1 MNAQKLAHLGA
12 QVRIGGTGSMR
23 RKKKA
28 GRRRNTSTDE
38 KRLTNTLK
46 RLGVQQIPGIEEINF
61 FKDDGNV
68 IHFANPKFQ
77 ASGAANTYV
86 VSGRAETK
94 SIQELLPGILDQLPS
109 NSFPGGLGK
118 FAEVFKNSLA
128 GNAGADDDIP
138 DLVENFS
145 AGTESSRSM
154 PGAAAPVAEDKP
166 AEAAPAESSRGIP
179 EAAAPVAESKPA
191 ETKPAEAAPVAES
204 KPAEAK
210 PAETKPAEAK
220 PAEAAPA
227 ATPAKVEL
235 ISPTS
240 GKAINVKSIPQ
251 GVTEEEVGTIINEFK
266 SLDEDNS
273 GDLGQDELTRLL
285 KRTIAQKM
293 NENLLGRFVSG
304 QFENID
310 SDKNGKISFE
320 EFLVVYANL
329 KKQGH

>member
-28 GRRRNTSTDE
+28 KRSRNTSTDE

-145 AGTESSRSM
+145 AGTESSRAM
-154 PGAAAPVAEDKP
+154 PEAA
-166 AEAAPAESSRGIP
+166 AAPAESSRAMPEAAAAPAESSRAMP
-179 EAAAPVAESKPA
+179 EAAAPAAEVTETKPAEAPAAAPAAEQPA
-191 ETKPAEAAPVAES
+191 ETKPAEAA
-204 KPAEAK
+204 
-210 PAETKPAEAK
+210 
-220 PAEAAPA
+220 
-227 ATPAKVEL
+227 PAKVEL

-240 GKAINVKSIPQ
+240 GQAINVKNIPQ

-266 SLDEDNS
+266 ALDEDNS
-273 GDLGQDELTRLL
+273 GDLGHDELTRLL
-285 KRTIAQKM
+285 KRTIASKM
-293 NENLLGRFVSG
+293 NENLLSRFVSG